1 MARTIKLTRSYSTKK
16 LQIAI
21 SSLPDFNGV
30 TYVDVGAAG
39 NFSTRWSQIKNYIK
53 YVGFEPDER
62 SYQLLKKGDTN
73 FKSYQV
79 YPFALSHSTLQQKL
93 YFCRKSEVTSTYE
106 PNYEFLK
113 FFPGVERFEVINT
126 EMITTTR
133 LDDVPVNCPDFIK
146 LDIQGGELN
155 ALLGAEKKLKCV
167 FGLELE
173 VEFLQIYKDQPLF
186 GEIVRDLNH
195 SGFQFLDFI
204 EIIRWERKGISRE
217 TLFGQVGQAIFAD
230 ALFLK
235 SPEVFFS
242 EIPTKSKVSSYF
254 LTLLLYGRFDLLE
267 TSFGMLNEIIR
278 QDFDQFVL
286 KVEVLSGRHEK
297 FLKLNRYYN
306 FVLSFFG
313 FTGRSHLLY

>member
-1 MARTIKLTRSYSTKK
+1 MARKIKLSRSHFTRK

-21 SSLPDFNGV
+21 SSLPNFDGV

-39 NFSTRWSQIKNYIK
+39 NFSKRWAQIRSCIK

-62 SYQLLKKGDTN
+62 SYQLIKKESAN
-73 FKSYQV
+73 FKSFQIF
-79 YPFALSHSTLQQKL
+79 PFALSHSIVQQKL
-93 YFCRKSEVTSTYE
+93 YFCRKPEVTSTYE
-106 PNYEFLK
+106 PNDEFLK

-133 LDDVPVNCPDFIK
+133 LDDVSISCPDFLK

-155 ALLGAEKKLKCV
+155 ALLGAEEKLKCV

-173 VEFLQIYKDQPLF
+173 VEFVQIYKDQPLF
-186 GEIVRDLNH
+186 GEIVSDLNR

-204 EIIRWERKGISRE
+204 EIIRWERKGRSRE
-217 TLFGQVGQAIFAD
+217 TLFGQAGQAIFAD

-242 EIPTKSKVSSYF
+242 EIPSKVKISSYF

-267 TSFGMLNEIIR
+267 TSFELLNEEI
-278 QDFDQFVL
+278 QHDFDQFIL
-286 KVEVLSGRHEK
+286 KVVVLSRRQEM
-297 FLKLNRYYN
+297 FLRFNRRYN